1 MYAKV
6 GYGILSV
13 EKQLSILN
21 YTYRAFIFVKMV
33 GKNKKRERKYHV
45 YGSSSELQEWEQIA
59 SCSAKWLNQ
68 PSNVPM

>member
-33 GKNKKRERKYHV
+33 GKNKKKERKYHV

-59 SCSAKWLNQ
+59 SCSAKWLN
-68 PSNVPM
+68 